1 MLDSIDYYNRFAK
14 EYYEKTVNATMEE
27 QLKKFMDLLPTGGAV
42 LDLGCGSGRD
52 SLLLVE
58 EGFDVTSLDGAKKM
72 CELAQIHVGQEVL
85 NLTYDQLDF
94 NEVFDGIW
102 ASASLVHEEPDNLP
116 VTLQRVLDCLK
127 SKGVMYLSFRH
138 GDFIGFNS
146 DINFYAYTEATLG
159 SILEQCSEK
168 QKIEIIDVFIT
179 RDSREEFLDNEW
191 INIYIRKL

>member
-14 EYYEKTVNATMEE
+14 EYYEKTVSATMEG
-27 QLKKFMDLLPTGGAV
+27 QLKQFTELLPVGGAV

-52 SLLLVE
+52 SLFLVE

-72 CELAQIHVGQEVL
+72 CELAQIHVGHEVL

-102 ASASLVHEEPDNLP
+102 ACASLVHEEPDKLP
-116 VTLQRVLDCLK
+116 VTLQRVFDCLK
-127 SKGVMYLSFRH
+127 SEGVMYMSFRH

-146 DINFYAYTEATLG
+146 DINFYAYTEATFG
-159 SILEQCSEK
+159 NILEQCIGK
-168 QKIEIIDVFIT
+168 QNIEMIDVFIT
-179 RDSREEFLDNEW
+179 KDTREEFLDNEW

>member
-1 MLDSIDYYNRFAK
+1 MDSIDYYNRFAT
-14 EYYEKTVNATMEE
+14 EYYEKTVSATMEE
-27 QLKKFMDLLPTGGAV
+27 QLKKFMELLPVGGAV

-52 SLLLVE
+52 SLFLVE

-85 NLTYDQLDF
+85 NLTYNQLDF

-102 ASASLVHEEPDNLP
+102 ACASLVHEKPEELS

-127 SKGVMYLSFRH
+127 PNGVMYMSFRY
-138 GDFIGFNS
+138 GEFIGFNS
-146 DINFYAYTEATLG
+146 DINFYAYTESTFS
-159 SILEQCSEK
+159 SILDKCRVK
-168 QKIEIIDVFIT
+168 QDIEIIDEFIT
-179 RDSREEFLDNEW
+179 KDSREEFLDNEW

>member
-14 EYYEKTVNATMEE
+14 EYYEKTVNTTMEK
-27 QLKKFMDLLPTGGAV
+27 QLKQFMELLPIGGAV

-52 SLLLVE
+52 SLYFVE
-58 EGFDVTSLDGAKKM
+58 EGFDVTSLDGAKSM

-102 ASASLVHEEPDNLP
+102 ACASLVHEDPAKLP
-116 VTLQRVLDCLK
+116 VTLQKVFDCLK
-127 SKGVMYLSFRH
+127 PEGVLYMSFRL
-138 GDFIGFNS
+138 GDFIGSNS
-146 DINFYAYTEATLG
+146 DIIFYAYTETTLG
-159 SILEQCSEK
+159 NILEQCREK
-168 QKIEIIDVFIT
+168 QNIEIIDVFIT
-179 RDSREEFLDNEW
+179 KDGREEFLDNEW

>member
-1 MLDSIDYYNRFAK
+1 MLDSIDYYNRFAS
-14 EYYEKTVNATMEE
+14 EYYEKTVNVTMQE
-27 QLKKFMDLLPTGGAV
+27 QLKQFMELLPIGGAV

-52 SLLLVE
+52 SLFLVE

-102 ASASLVHEEPDNLP
+102 ACASLVHEDPDKLS
-116 VTLQRVLDCLK
+116 VTLQRVFDCLK
-127 SKGVMYLSFRH
+127 SEGVMYMSFRY

-146 DINFYAYTEATLG
+146 DINFYAYTEDTFH
-159 SILEQCSEK
+159 SVLEQCREK
-168 QKIEIIDVFIT
+168 QNIEIIDVFIT
-179 RDSREEFLDNEW
+179 KDSRQEFLDNEW